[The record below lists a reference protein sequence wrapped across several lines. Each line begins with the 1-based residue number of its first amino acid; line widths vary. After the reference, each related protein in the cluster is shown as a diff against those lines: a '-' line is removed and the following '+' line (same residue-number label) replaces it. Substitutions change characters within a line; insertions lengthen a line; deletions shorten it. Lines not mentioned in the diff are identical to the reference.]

1 MLPNRQEQ
9 FDGQDN
15 HEHQSRRIHTRNQL
29 APYRPEAHE
38 YQPRE
43 NAVSELNRLRTAVY
57 SLVVV
62 VVLLTLLNVFQSQ
75 VIAQQRAEIRAL
87 FNSLE
92 IKSQGG
98 LS

>member
-1 MLPNRQEQ
+1 M
-9 FDGQDN
+9 
-15 HEHQSRRIHTRNQL
+15 
-29 APYRPEAHE
+29 
-38 YQPRE
+38 
-43 NAVSELNRLRTAVY
+43 SELNRLRTAVY
-57 SLVVV
+57 FLVVV